1 MDPSPEPGLPE
12 AMSLKIQKIGVN
24 SEISTDEYEGDFSEA
39 RSHSESISPRSAA
52 AFSPQPENREFAREI
67 AVLKAENERLR
78 GDTIR
83 LRADE
88 KRALDLCDE
97 AKAKWVS
104 ALTREDDLQ
113 KSLDKARADL
123 ISLQTTMASITV
135 ELDSAKA
142 REKRSASA
150 ISVLEEAIAATKVE
164 SNDVIAQAEAVFLT
178 KVSALETKNEA
189 AVAVVKTEAAEKLS
203 IARSEAQQALDE
215 LRKEADAALTAAR
228 AAHAKELSFQQADA
242 AEKIKKA
249 QEEANAKV
257 QAVEAAAKSLA
268 ESAAARLLATQE
280 DAERAAVSAA
290 ARLAASESSSR
301 ANLEAMQ
308 SEAASKLSYSESLA
322 RVAASEAAAL
332 ISARDSTISLLRD
345 EIAVER
351 DQRNKLNTEFTSTR
365 ESLTISQSNLATA
378 KETTRLIEAARDT
391 LVSNQELEIA
401 RLRKGLDEEISKLAE
416 QKKSHEQSRAEMVA
430 ELNAVRLEHE
440 ATKVKLAVEH
450 EATKKAIHD
459 EHEKSVLSLLTDHD
473 SSKQSL
479 VSEHED
485 TKRSLQSEIDSLSNA
500 LHTANTTVA
509 NRESHI
515 SDLQASLKK
524 YEDMYAAEVIEKTAT
539 KSALSSVEAAVLD
552 LNRSLQDLGS
562 RHSIACTQIENL
574 TSDLDRTRSKCAELS
589 SFLSLAKITSE
600 GARGAVLELQEIES
614 TEANFESTTLLNVR
628 PADTLEESNLRKE
641 EAVVKYQ
648 EEVALHAGLVDSA
661 VVSLAQ
667 IVSLLNNDL
676 DGVKSSNSVEASDEM
691 GSAPLS
697 KSTEAVDSLTA
708 IAVISRLLHK
718 TVTDAARERAIRYA
732 RAGEVSNLS
741 IVDALRERRR
751 MLLKIRSRVF
761 ESVMKSAT
769 VRSDTSP
776 SISAVRMAENVSEAL
791 FEFIAVM
798 DKAVKD
804 MGVLLPQHDLEE
816 IELGIGIQQ
825 SESSGGGGGGSL
837 FSPQPPP
844 VPSYSPPSTKR
855 SESSPLSTR
864 SVLASSLLLPETPL
878 GAVTSSRSLARSRA
892 SRASSVT
899 LASPRRF
906 CGAANCMR
914 EHKQGITEQT
924 YASVRTFAKKTISAT
939 ATEKLLHSSA
949 SGYSPASWSA
959 RLTSQTK

>member
-1 MDPSPEPGLPE
+1 MESSE
-12 AMSLKIQKIGVN
+12 AMSLKIQK
-24 SEISTDEYEGDFSEA
+24 SDSFEISTDEYEGEFSEA

-52 AFSPQPENREFAREI
+52 AFSPQPEHREV
-67 AVLKAENERLR
+67 AVLKAEIERLR

-123 ISLQTTMASITV
+123 ISLQNTMASITV

-150 ISVLEEAIAATKVE
+150 ISVLEEALAATKVE
-164 SNDVIAQAEAVFLT
+164 SNDVVAQAEAVFLT

-242 AEKIKKA
+242 AEKIKTV
-249 QEEANAKV
+249 QDEANAKV
-257 QAVEAAAKSLA
+257 QATEAAAKSAA
-268 ESAAARLLATQE
+268 ESAAARLRATQE
-280 DAERAAVSAA
+280 DAERAADSAA

-301 ANLEAMQ
+301 ANLEAML

-322 RVAASEAAAL
+322 RVAASEASAL
-332 ISARDSTISLLRD
+332 ISARDSTISSLRD
-345 EIAVER
+345 EIADER

-416 QKKSHEQSRAEMVA
+416 QKRSHEQSRAEMVA

-440 ATKVKLAVEH
+440 ATKTKLAVEH

-485 TKRSLQSEIDSLSNA
+485 AKRSFQSEIDSLSNA
-500 LHTANTTVA
+500 LHTANTTIA
-509 NRESHI
+509 NRESRI
-515 SDLQASLKK
+515 SDLQASL
-524 YEDMYAAEVIEKTAT
+524 
-539 KSALSSVEAAVLD
+539 
-552 LNRSLQDLGS
+552 
-562 RHSIACTQIENL
+562 ENL

-589 SFLSLAKITSE
+589 SFLSLAKSTSE
-600 GARGAVLELQEIES
+600 GARGAVLELQQIES
-614 TEANFESTTLLNVR
+614 TEANFESTTLLNIR
-628 PADTLEESNLRKE
+628 PAVTLEESNMRKE

-676 DGVKSSNSVEASDEM
+676 DGVKSSNSEEVSDGEM
-691 GSAPLS
+691 GTAPLS
-697 KSTEAVDSLTA
+697 KSTEVVDSLTA

-718 TVTDAARERAIRYA
+718 TVTDTARERAIRYA
-732 RAGEVSNLS
+732 RASEVSNLS

-769 VRSDTSP
+769 VRSDISP

-798 DKAVKD
+798 EKAVHD
-804 MGVLLPQHDLEE
+804 MGVLLPQRDLEE

-825 SESSGGGGGGSL
+825 SESSGGGSGGSL

-878 GAVTSSRSLARSRA
+878 GAVTSSRSARSRA